1 MSIVE
6 LHGRSNGGDITLTE
20 LGRVLGA
27 EVKGEGSYEIA
38 GPRDIERLSPEQA
51 LEDHRV
57 YFIESKA
64 VLKRHPLAARN
75 GAILTTAE
83 LAGEFPRALI
93 ASGDAR
99 LALIKLLS
107 LFDPKPKH
115 TPGVAAG
122 AYVESSAVIHPTA
135 SVLPGAIVR
144 EGATIGARAA

>member
-6 LHGRSNGGDITLTE
+6 LRFGLNGGDITLTE
-20 LGRVLGA
+20 LGRLLGA

-75 GAILTTAE
+75 GVALDYQVGEFEALE
-83 LAGEFPRALI
+83 YGAGEF
-93 ASGDAR
+93 DA
-99 LALIKLLS
+99 LALIYAHFS
-107 LFDPKPKH
+107 
-115 TPGVAAG
+115 AA
-122 AYVESSAVIHPTA
+122 S
-135 SVLPGAIVR
+135 
-144 EGATIGARAA
+144 